1 MLEQEARALLTRL
14 NRVKSFALLMP
25 MVPAAAVSPAA
36 QTAIEQHLE
45 RGRRTLRALV
55 QEYLSWLTEGEG
67 QSATPAAAQA
77 RFTLLRIRF
86 NTALS
91 QFDLFADVLVQRSEH
106 ENGVWLSGLDAV
118 AADALALPEFY
129 QPPPVICYL
138 DRGHGA
144 AIRRARTRLPG
155 GGENPVAI
163 IRVPRERMVGSGIA
177 SSLVHEV
184 GHQGA
189 ALLDL
194 VNSLR
199 PALQEMQNE
208 SGEEQVAWS
217 LYERW
222 ISEIVSDFWSV
233 ARVGIASTLGL
244 MGVVSLPRA
253 FVVRVSLDDPHPIPW
268 IRMKLSCA
276 MGRALY
282 PHPQWDRL
290 AAAWESFYPID
301 DLSENKQRLFGVLEA
316 TMPNFVS
323 LLVNHRPAS
332 LRGKSL
338 TEAMEVEERQ
348 PARLRAYYRHWR
360 NDPSPMRAAPPSLV
374 FAVIG
379 QARADRAIS
388 PEQESRTLAE
398 LLTHW
403 ALRSSLDTT
412 ALCAA
417 QPALRS
423 HQSGTWLQNRMSA

>member
-1 MLEQEARALLTRL
+1 
-14 NRVKSFALLMP
+14 
-25 MVPAAAVSPAA
+25 
-36 QTAIEQHLE
+36 
-45 RGRRTLRALV
+45 
-55 QEYLSWLTEGEG
+55 
-67 QSATPAAAQA
+67 
-77 RFTLLRIRF
+77 
-86 NTALS
+86 
-91 QFDLFADVLVQRSEH
+91 
-106 ENGVWLSGLDAV
+106 
-118 AADALALPEFY
+118 
-129 QPPPVICYL
+129 
-138 DRGHGA
+138 
-144 AIRRARTRLPG
+144 
-155 GGENPVAI
+155 
-163 IRVPRERMVGSGIA
+163 
-177 SSLVHEV
+177 
-184 GHQGA
+184 
-189 ALLDL
+189 
-194 VNSLR
+194 
-199 PALQEMQNE
+199 
-208 SGEEQVAWS
+208 
-217 LYERW
+217 
-222 ISEIVSDFWSV
+222 
-233 ARVGIASTLGL
+233 VGIASTLGL

-301 DLSENKQRLFGVLEA
+301 DLSENKRRLFGVLEA
-316 TMPNFVS
+316 TMPNFVA

-348 PARLRAYYRHWR
+348 PAQLRAYYRHWR

-417 QPALRS
+417 QPALRA